1 MQFTKKLM
9 QVVGRAINPLFSGTS
24 RDTVI
29 LFIGNSFSALFGFIF
44 IYLLTR
50 RLTVSDFGIF
60 SAAANLI
67 VIISSFTDLGITTAM
82 INFVS
87 TKLGDNDEIG
97 ATRYLKASFIIRLI
111 SILIVSGIV
120 ALIPKFI
127 SVNLL
132 ATADYTVSYWVA
144 VISIG
149 LTAWLTFPYAMMA
162 YKKFWQSVV
171 LDWSLG
177 IPRIVIF
184 LSLASLLPIN
194 LNLALMSYGLST
206 IIPIIFGFSVIGI
219 KFLQSK
225 TTTND
230 YIDLAKFS
238 GWLGVNRVISSISGR
253 LDVTMLANLTTAGIV
268 GQYSIASRLSSFVIV
283 LSSSLGSVLSTRFA
297 RFNNKEKEKE
307 YLIKSTLFTLPIIFG
322 VIVWILVAKPFV
334 LILFGDKYY
343 ESIVIFKYLLF
354 SMIPFVIA
362 TPAVTAIVHSMRK
375 PIYIGVFSFIQ
386 IVMVFV
392 FNAYFINL
400 FGGVGP
406 AVAFL
411 ITNTILAIYSWIIV
425 IKYYYTK

>member
-1 MQFTKKLM
+1 MIKNVIKALFTD
-9 QVVGRAINPLFSGTS
+9 TS
-24 RDTVI
+24 RDTLT
-29 LFIGNSFSALFGFIF
+29 LFVGNSFSAFFGFIF
-44 IYLLTR
+44 IYILTQK
-50 RLTVSDFGIF
+50 LTVSEFGIF

-87 TKLGDNDEIG
+87 TKLGNKDEIG
-97 ATRYLKASFIIRLI
+97 ASRYLKASFVIRFI
-111 SILIVSGIV
+111 SILLVSGIV
-120 ALIPKFI
+120 VLIPKII
-127 SVNLL
+127 SLNLL

-144 VISIG
+144 GISIG

-177 IPRIVIF
+177 IPRILIF
-184 LSLASLLPIN
+184 LSLATLMPVN

-206 IIPIIFGFSVIGI
+206 ILPIIFGFSVIGI
-219 KFLQSK
+219 KFLESK
-225 TTTND
+225 TTTSD

-297 RFNNKEKEKE
+297 RFNNKEEEKK
-307 YLIKSTLFTLPIIFG
+307 YLIKSTLFTLPIILG
-322 VIVWILVAKPFV
+322 VIIWILVAKPFV
-334 LILFGDKYY
+334 LILFGDRYF
-343 ESIVIFKYLLF
+343 ESIKILQYLLI
-354 SMIPFVIA
+354 SLIPFIFA

-375 PIYIGVFSFIQ
+375 PVYIGMFSFVQ

-392 FNAYFINL
+392 FNIYFTNL
-400 FGGVGP
+400 FGGLGP
-406 AVAFL
+406 AIAFM
-411 ITNTILAIYSWIIV
+411 ISNTVLALYAFVIV
-425 IKYYYTK
+425 YKYYEN

>member
-1 MQFTKKLM
+1 MIKNATK
-9 QVVGRAINPLFSGTS
+9 ALFSDTS
-24 RDTVI
+24 RDTVT
-29 LFIGNSFSALFGFIF
+29 LFVGNTLSAFFGFIF
-44 IYLLTR
+44 IYLLTQK
-50 RLTVSDFGIF
+50 LTVSEFGVF

-87 TKLGDNDEIG
+87 TKLGNKDEIG
-97 ATRYLKASFIIRLI
+97 ASRYLKASFVIRFI
-111 SILIVSGIV
+111 SILLVSGIV
-120 ALIPKFI
+120 VLIPKII
-127 SVNLL
+127 SLNLL
-132 ATADYTVSYWVA
+132 ATTDYTVSYWVSG
-144 VISIG
+144 ISIG

-184 LSLASLLPIN
+184 LSLATLMPVN

-206 IIPIIFGFSVIGI
+206 ILPVIFGFSVIGV

-225 TTTND
+225 TTTSD

-297 RFNNKEKEKE
+297 RFNNKEKEKK
-307 YLIKSTLFTLPIIFG
+307 YLIKSTLFTLPIILG
-322 VIVWILVAKPFV
+322 VIIWILVAKPFV
-334 LILFGDKYY
+334 LILFGDKYFD
-343 ESIVIFKYLLF
+343 SIKIFQYLLL
-354 SMIPFVIA
+354 SMIPFIIA
-362 TPAVTAIVHSMRK
+362 TPAVTAIVHAIRK
-375 PIYIGVFSFIQ
+375 PIYIGVFSFVQ
-386 IVMVFV
+386 IVMVFI
-392 FNAYFINL
+392 FNTYFINS
-400 FGGVGP
+400 FGGIGP
-406 AVAFL
+406 AIAFL
-411 ITNTILAIYSWIIV
+411 VSNSVLAIYSWIIV

>member
-1 MQFTKKLM
+1 MKKYIDKVKFL
-9 QVVGRAINPLFSGTS
+9 IFSDTS
-24 RDTVI
+24 RDTVT
-29 LFIGNSFSALFGFIF
+29 LFVGNTLSAFFGFIF
-44 IYLLTR
+44 VYILTQK
-50 RLTVSDFGIF
+50 LSVSEFGIF

-87 TKLGDNDEIG
+87 TKLGNKDEIG
-97 ATRYLKASFIIRLI
+97 ANRYLKASFIIRFI
-111 SILIVSGIV
+111 SILLVSGIV
-120 ALIPKFI
+120 VLIPKII
-127 SVNLL
+127 SLNLL

-144 VISIG
+144 GISIG

-184 LSLASLLPIN
+184 LSLATLMPVN

-206 IIPIIFGFSVIGI
+206 ILPIIFGFSVIGI

-225 TTTND
+225 TTTSD

-297 RFNNKEKEKE
+297 RFNNKDEEKK
-307 YLIKSTLFTLPIIFG
+307 YLIKSTLFTLPIILG
-322 VIVWILVAKPFV
+322 VIIWILVAKPFV

-375 PIYIGVFSFIQ
+375 PIYIGTFSFVQ
-386 IVMVFV
+386 IVMIFI
-392 FNAYFINL
+392 FNTYFINF
-400 FGGVGP
+400 FGGIGP
-406 AVAFL
+406 AIAFL
-411 ITNTILAIYSWIIV
+411 ISNSVLAIYSWIIV

>member
-1 MQFTKKLM
+1 
-9 QVVGRAINPLFSGTS
+9 
-24 RDTVI
+24 
-29 LFIGNSFSALFGFIF
+29 
-44 IYLLTR
+44 
-50 RLTVSDFGIF
+50 
-60 SAAANLI
+60 
-67 VIISSFTDLGITTAM
+67 M

-87 TKLGDNDEIG
+87 TKLGDNDKNG
-97 ATRYLKASFIIRLI
+97 ASRYLKASFIIRLI
-111 SILIVSGIV
+111 SILVVSGVV

-177 IPRIVIF
+177 IPRILFF
-184 LSLASLLPIN
+184 LGLGMMFPVN
-194 LNLALMSYGLST
+194 LNLALASYGLST
-206 IIPIIFGFSVIGI
+206 ILPIIFGFSVIGI
-219 KFLQSK
+219 KFLK
-225 TTTND
+225 TKTYKSD
-230 YIDLAKFS
+230 YVDLAKFS

-297 RFNNKEKEKE
+297 RFNNKEEEKK
-307 YLIKSTLFTLPIIFG
+307 YLIKSSLFILPIIFG
-322 VIVWILVAKPFV
+322 VIIWILIAKPFV
-334 LILFGDKYY
+334 LILFGEKYY
-343 ESIVIFKYLLF
+343 ESIIIFKYLLF

-386 IVMVFV
+386 VVMIFI
-392 FNAYFINL
+392 FNVYFINL
-400 FGGVGP
+400 FNGIGP
-406 AVAFL
+406 AIAFL
-411 ITNTILAIYSWIIV
+411 ITNSILAIYSWVIV
-425 IKYYYTK
+425 FRYYFKHED